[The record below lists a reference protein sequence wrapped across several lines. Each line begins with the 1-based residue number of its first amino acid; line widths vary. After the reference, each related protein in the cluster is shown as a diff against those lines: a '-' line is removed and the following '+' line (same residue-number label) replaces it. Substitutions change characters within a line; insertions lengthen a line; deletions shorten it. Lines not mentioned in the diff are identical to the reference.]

1 MDRIEYPA
9 VSLLVPIYNVE
20 RYLAECLDSA
30 LGQSLRDIEIICIN
44 DGSTDSSR
52 KIIERYLQADP
63 RVRVIDKPNSG
74 YGASMNQGLD
84 AARGEYVG
92 ILESDDFFESD
103 ALERLLDAA
112 RACDA
117 QVAKA
122 DFWFYW
128 SVPQARNERFGWTE
142 GMPEGQRRLVGF
154 NLVADKR
161 NGDLSRAYDTG
172 AMLTLRIE
180 AAARDFLQQA
190 GR

>member
-1 MDRIEYPA
+1 MDRIEHPV

-52 KIIERYLQADP
+52 KIIERYLQADS

-122 DFWFYW
+122 DF
-128 SVPQARNERFGWTE
+128 
-142 GMPEGQRRLVGF
+142 
-154 NLVADKR
+154 
-161 NGDLSRAYDTG
+161 
-172 AMLTLRIE
+172 
-180 AAARDFLQQA
+180 
-190 GR
+190 